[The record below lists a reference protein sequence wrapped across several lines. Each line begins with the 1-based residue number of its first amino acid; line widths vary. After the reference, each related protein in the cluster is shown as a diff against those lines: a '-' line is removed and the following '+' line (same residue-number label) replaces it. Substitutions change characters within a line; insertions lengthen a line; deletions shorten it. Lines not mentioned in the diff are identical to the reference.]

1 MDADTT
7 MKSRGLGPHSR
18 RHRLGFLDG
27 RTFEARLH
35 RKFRTELIAHVGG
48 APSIAQAAIIERAA
62 WVQLRLAM
70 MDSKVATGDFTE
82 QDSHV
87 YLSWANTLGR
97 LLSRLGLEPAAAK
110 APTLADLFP
119 NDRSAA

>member
-1 MDADTT
+1 

-35 RKFRTELIAHVGG
+35 RKFRAELIAHVGG
-48 APSIAQAAIIERAA
+48 APSIAQAAIVERAA

-70 MDSKVATGDFTE
+70 MDSKVASGDFTE

-87 YLSWANTLGR
+87 YLAWANTLGR
-97 LLSRLGLEPAAAK
+97 LLARLGLEPQAAK
-110 APTLADLFP
+110 PPSIYDLFP
-119 NDRSAA
+119 EQAAADDAA